1 MQVLYLM
8 HVERVVA
15 CVHVS
20 VHHEADKAAVVVD
33 RKREVRSRISCKIL
47 QEEEMG
53 CNSRLHRVGAGKLYG
68 GKSLLLSVR
77 LVGRLTHGIC
87 CPPIPLL
94 PRGIVT

>member
-33 RKREVRSRISCKIL
+33 RKREVRSRIVQDL
-47 QEEEMG
+47 A
-53 CNSRLHRVGAGKLYG
+53 R
-68 GKSLLLSVR
+68 
-77 LVGRLTHGIC
+77 
-87 CPPIPLL
+87 
-94 PRGIVT
+94 RGDGV